1 LGQSSRILEGE
12 GGKKVI
18 PAAAGTRPEA
28 RIFVRSTSFG
38 CSVLRSVIGA
48 TGINDPGY
56 RQIEKTSSQ
65 KEE

>member
-1 LGQSSRILEGE
+1 
-12 GGKKVI
+12 VI
-18 PAAAGTRPEA
+18 PAAAGTKPGA

-38 CSVLRSVIGA
+38 CSALRSVIGA